1 MVYFIDENTET
12 SEGPSADSWVEK
24 REIFTAASS
33 IVLLSSWEWTF
44 YNIDSINPEESIF
57 LSISI

>member
-12 SEGPSADSWVEK
+12 SEGPSGDSWVEK

-33 IVLLSSWEWTF
+33 IALLSSWESW
-44 YNIDSINPEESIF
+44 SA
-57 LSISI
+57 